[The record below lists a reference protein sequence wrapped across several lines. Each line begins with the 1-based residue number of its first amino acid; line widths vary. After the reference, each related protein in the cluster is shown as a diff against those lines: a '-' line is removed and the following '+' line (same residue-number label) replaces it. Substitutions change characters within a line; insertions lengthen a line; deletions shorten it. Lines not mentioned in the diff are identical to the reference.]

1 MKRLVCLFWK
11 CCVVALALAVLLP
24 IGAFAEG
31 SIGFVSAAV
40 CTLALCAGVRGCW
53 GLCLRTDVPDRPAR
67 RARTEMAAPLR
78 QAAAPSHKCA

>member
-1 MKRLVCLFWK
+1 MKCLFWK
-11 CCVVALALAVLLP
+11 CCVVALALAVLVP
-24 IGAFAEG
+24 IGALAEG

-53 GLCLRTDVPDRPAR
+53 GLCLRADVPDRPAR